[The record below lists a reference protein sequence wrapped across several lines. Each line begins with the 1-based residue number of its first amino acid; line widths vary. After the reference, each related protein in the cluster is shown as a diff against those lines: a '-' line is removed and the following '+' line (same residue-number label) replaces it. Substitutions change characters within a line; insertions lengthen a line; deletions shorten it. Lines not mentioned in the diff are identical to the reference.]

1 MRSLVCFAMTL
12 LLLITTA
19 CTRKEVSEDN
29 SVFDISTNML
39 NQNPMTIHNRYIM
52 LELNDEA
59 MFTEISKMMC
69 YKDRLIIFD
78 GYLSNVFFF
87 DMTGRFLGKLDHIG
101 QGPGE
106 YIRLCDFDVK
116 DDCVYLY
123 DDIQRKILSYD
134 LHSLEYKGSTTTPF
148 FARAISLLDNG
159 NFLFVLPKDQQHKQ
173 VVVTD
178 GSCNIL
184 AEYVDFK
191 DDDKDN
197 ITRYGLLQKTNRGI
211 VYSKMCSNDVYV
223 FSSQDGAL
231 DETFQTLLDGKSYNL
246 DKADGP
252 QLISTPLVYK
262 SGAVLGRLK
271 IEKQIYHWE
280 SSLSDKK
287 QYAVRKAGASGN
299 KANQLVNPVC
309 VVGDSMVASYLLEE
323 MYEKMDKSF
332 ALDAEMEEYLA
343 EGGFLIGIYEL
354 K

>member
-1 MRSLVCFAMTL
+1 MRYLVLFAMVL
-12 LLLITTA
+12 LLGTTA
-19 CTRKEVSEDN
+19 CTGRKEMSEDN
-29 SVFDISTNML
+29 SVFDISTKTL

-59 MFTEISKMMC
+59 MFTEISKMMY

-87 DMTGRFLGKLDHIG
+87 DMSGRFLGKLDRIG

-106 YIRLCDFDVK
+106 YIRLRDFDVK
-116 DDCVYLY
+116 DDCIYLY

-134 LHSLEYKGSTTTPF
+134 LHSLEYKGATTTPF
-148 FARAISLLDNG
+148 FARAMSLLDNG
-159 NFLFVLPKDQQHKQ
+159 NILFVLPKDQQHKQ

-178 GSCNIL
+178 GSYNIL

-191 DDDKDN
+191 DNDADN
-197 ITRYGLLQKTNRGI
+197 ITRYGLLQKTDRGI

-231 DETFQTLLDGKSYNL
+231 DETFQALLDGKSYNL

-271 IEKQIYHWE
+271 IEKRIYHWE

-287 QYAVRKAGASGN
+287 QYAVRKAGASVN
-299 KANQLVNPVC
+299 KANELVDPVC
-309 VVGDSMVASYLLEE
+309 VVGDSMVASYLLSE

-332 ALDAEMEEYLA
+332 SLDAEMEEYLA